1 MDPTEKEALADMMH
15 QLIVAMSMMANGL
28 RSLSKQAL
36 DASPVEMSDALGE
49 LADYADK
56 IVAEISE

>member
-1 MDPTEKEALADMMH
+1 MNATEKEVLAAMAH
-15 QLIVAMSMMANGL
+15 QLIVAMSMMATGL
-28 RSLSKQAL
+28 RSLSKEAL